1 MIILAP
7 LAAMLVQL
15 AISRGRE
22 FGADATGAAISGDP
36 LSLANALKKLQ
47 RGVEKIPMEA
57 NPATA
62 HMFIVSPLTGGG
74 LMTLFSTHP
83 PLEERIRRL
92 ETMPRQK

>member
-1 MIILAP
+1 
-7 LAAMLVQL
+7 MLVQL

-22 FGADATGAAISGDP
+22 FGADATGANISGDP

-47 RGVEKIPMEA
+47 RGVKKIPMEA

-83 PLEERIRRL
+83 LLEERIWRL
-92 ETMPRQK
+92 EMMARGKR